1 MKLNL
6 NEKSPGK
13 TIQKQIKLP
22 LWKSVEISFESLR
35 IRFWRSL
42 ITIGGIFLAIA
53 FLMSIFTSTSINL
66 ALARDASMEIKSRL
80 GETVDMEASQLW
92 LVVLSLMACTV
103 GIANAMLMAVTERY
117 REIGT
122 MKCLG
127 ALDNFIVRLFLI
139 ESAFLGFVGSLSG
152 MLVGGL
158 IITLVNMIRYG
169 GDAIA
174 TYPFFDIMKYGAIS
188 VVIGTVLSVIAA
200 IYPAYRAAKMTP
212 ADAMRTEV

>member
-1 MKLNL
+1 MKKNSDKIQ
-6 NEKSPGK
+6 NKA
-13 TIQKQIKLP
+13 IQKQIKLP
-22 LWKSVEISFESLR
+22 LMKSIEISFESLR
-35 IRFWRSL
+35 IRFWRSF

-66 ALARDASMEIKSRL
+66 ALAKGASLEVRSRL
-80 GETVDMEASQLW
+80 GEMGDIKASQMW

-103 GIANAMLMAVTERY
+103 GITNAMLMSVTERY

-127 ALDNFIVRLFLI
+127 ALDSFIVRLFLI
-139 ESAFLGFVGSLSG
+139 ESGFLGLVGSVSG
-152 MLVGGL
+152 AIAGTTIM
-158 IITLVNMIRYG
+158 TLVSIIRYG
-169 GDAIA
+169 SDVIA
-174 TYPFFDIMKYGAIS
+174 TYPLFEILKYGIFS
-188 VVIGTVLSVIAA
+188 IVIGTVLSIIAA